1 MRHHANSAVAY
12 AQAHD
17 GQYAGRACRIEKG
30 VVAVGALARD
40 QQHVGVLVF
49 SSVRIFHYV
58 EVVIVYAVALH
69 VALAKPKGKVHGR
82 GSGPRA
88 VCLCVYHQAR
98 AAMVAVA
105 HRGDTE
111 QAFYAGNHCQLHVS
125 FAEHASKQH
134 VVARGFY
141 AATLVLRYTGRIGV
155 GVRNG
160 VRCLPDVGVLI
171 HRCGIFVVL
180 HQRVDEMFD
189 LSRVVALRVRLE
201 LNARDC
207 PVPIAYGRRDVYRG
221 GCNLGACEQLGVGDD
236 GGRCDKLRHAARLD
250 VAGRAE
256 ADIQRVRRIS
266 TQCELRALE
275 HILVAIVH
283 RHIPRIEECGPR
295 PRPSLGGPLEHHE
308 LEYHIDID
316 VCTHAQPRK
325 LVSICLLVP
334 NEQREGCGTAHG
346 RRSDACNA
354 GSKGDGKSDLDGER
368 ARRVGIVERNV
379 LEKRRAAAVRVGT
392 HSERQLR
399 QHPRVDV

>member
-12 AQAHD
+12 AQAHN
-17 GQYAGRACRIEKG
+17 GQYAGCARRIEKG
-30 VVAVGALARD
+30 VVAVAALARD
-40 QQHVGVLVF
+40 QQHVGVLVS
-49 SSVRIFHYV
+49 SSVRIFHHV
-58 EVVIVYAVALH
+58 EVVIVYTVALH

-88 VCLCVYHQAR
+88 VCLCVHHQAR
-98 AAMVAVA
+98 AAIVAVA

-134 VVARGFY
+134 VVARGLD

-171 HRCGIFVVL
+171 HRCGIFVVF

-201 LNARDC
+201 LNARDRLI
-207 PVPIAYGRRDVYRG
+207 PIAYGRRDVHRG
-221 GCNLGACEQLGVGDD
+221 GCNLGACEQLGIGDD
-236 GGRCDKLRHAARLD
+236 GGRRDKLRHTTCLG

-256 ADIQRVRRIS
+256 AGIQRVGRIS

-283 RHIPRIEECGPR
+283 RHIPRIDECGPR
-295 PRPSLGGPLEHHE
+295 PRPSLGGPLEHYE

-316 VCTHAQPRK
+316 VCTYAQSRK
-325 LVSICLLVP
+325 LVSICLLIP
-334 NEQREGCGTAHG
+334 NEQREGCGAAHG
-346 RRSDACNA
+346 RRGDACNA
-354 GSKGDGKSDLDGER
+354 GAKGDGKPDLDGER
-368 ARRVGIVERNV
+368 ARRV
-379 LEKRRAAAVRVGT
+379 
-392 HSERQLR
+392 
-399 QHPRVDV
+399 